1 VDFFHLLFSDKIFLI
16 RRKTIVEVFSGIR
29 QYVSAYCALWSD
41 DFGGGLMS
49 ANLSQMLTESASSTS
64 VYNTSY
70 VSTLR
75 NKWSKMCEGI
85 QGEHQKN
92 VMAVLCE
99 NQSQHLQTL
108 TEDTRATNVGSFM
121 KYVLSGS
128 TYKIFSN

>member
-1 VDFFHLLFSDKIFLI
+1 
-16 RRKTIVEVFSGIR
+16 
-29 QYVSAYCALWSD
+29 
-41 DFGGGLMS
+41 
-49 ANLSQMLTESASSTS
+49 
-64 VYNTSY
+64 
-70 VSTLR
+70 
-75 NKWSKMCEGI
+75 MCEGI

-128 TYKIFSN
+128 TYKIFPD

>member
-1 VDFFHLLFSDKIFLI
+1 
-16 RRKTIVEVFSGIR
+16 
-29 QYVSAYCALWSD
+29 
-41 DFGGGLMS
+41 MS
-49 ANLSQMLTESASSTS
+49 ANLSKVLTESASSTS

-75 NKWSKMCEGI
+75 TKWAKMCEGI

-99 NQSQHLQTL
+99 NQSQHLQSL
-108 TEDTRATNVGSFM
+108 TEDTRSTNVGSFM

-128 TYKIFSN
+128 TCKIFSDQIGSPVAGD